1 MRTKKIHTSH
11 IQRFNMMTTIAFV
24 CLLSTWAASPPG
36 VTSQLNQVIPT
47 RRRVEYAAKLNHD
60 PDVPVGAS
68 VAKAVEV
75 QVSMS
80 MYSILCMSISPSFTS
95 TDIEGIVFD
104 VVDDVP
110 IESVDAKTTV
120 ASSSSKTTKSPA
132 AKSDKRPV
140 ASPAAKAAKRPT
152 TTHSAKATK
161 GPVASPTAKTNKST
175 TKSSPIETEHIE
187 WLPIVF
193 LDPDD
198 VQVGASVAKA
208 VEVQVSMSMHSILC
222 MSISP
227 SFTSTDIE
235 GIVFDVVDD
244 VPIESVDAKT
254 TVASSSSKTTKS
266 PAAKSDKR
274 PVASPAAKAAK
285 RPTTTHSAKATKG
298 PVAKS
303 SPIETEI
310 VVNEVPIET
319 PAHGT
324 KIDIDQVTH
333 TTKLTQLPH
342 TNSAKAE
349 KVFKSKTAKSV

>member
-1 MRTKKIHTSH
+1 
-11 IQRFNMMTTIAFV
+11 MMTTIAFV

-47 RRRVEYAAKLNHD
+47 RRRVENAAKLNHD
-60 PDVPVGAS
+60 PDDVPVGAS
-68 VAKAVEV
+68 VDKAVEV

-80 MYSILCMSISPSFTS
+80 MYSILCMSISPRFMS

-104 VVDDVP
+104 AVDDVP

-140 ASPAAKAAKRPT
+140 ASPAAKT
-152 TTHSAKATK
+152 
-161 GPVASPTAKTNKST
+161 
-175 TKSSPIETEHIE
+175 
-187 WLPIVF
+187 
-193 LDPDD
+193 
-198 VQVGASVAKA
+198 
-208 VEVQVSMSMHSILC
+208 
-222 MSISP
+222 
-227 SFTSTDIE
+227 
-235 GIVFDVVDD
+235 
-244 VPIESVDAKT
+244 
-254 TVASSSSKTTKS
+254 
-266 PAAKSDKR
+266 
-274 PVASPAAKAAK
+274 AK

-298 PVAKS
+298 PVAKT

-342 TNSAKAE
+342 TKSAKAE